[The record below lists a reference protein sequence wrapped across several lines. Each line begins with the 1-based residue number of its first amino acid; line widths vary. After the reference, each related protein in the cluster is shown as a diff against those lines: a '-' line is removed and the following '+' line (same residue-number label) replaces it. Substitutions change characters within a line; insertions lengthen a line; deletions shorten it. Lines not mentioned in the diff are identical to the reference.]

1 MQCVINTI
9 NCREDFAVRKFLQFC
24 LLISLPFCHGLA
36 HAENIVVSLVTPSAP
51 YMDHFVA
58 IEKGYFREQNL
69 TVEYIRA
76 GGGVATPALM
86 SGELHLSTSAGSAL
100 SAGLRGGPLK
110 IIYTNLSRPSYKFIS
125 TKPEIQTLKDL
136 VGKKIAI
143 NTFGDTQHLAL
154 LLLLKKYNIPSTSV
168 LFIAMGRN
176 ETRFAAFKSGAID
189 ATLLLPRDVLQV
201 GQSKGSVLAD
211 IGKEIQLIWS
221 GAATSNKL
229 LAENRA
235 LAERFL
241 TGAVKGREYARRF
254 KDQTLAV
261 VSKYDKSPREGIEL
275 DYDATLASM
284 TAEGSVT
291 DDVLRD
297 EIATRA
303 ELTKMSNPPDKE
315 KLFDYSLV
323 KKVYAEL
330 KASGWQPKP

>member
-1 MQCVINTI
+1 MKK
-9 NCREDFAVRKFLQFC
+9 RFLAC
-24 LLISLPFCHGLA
+24 LLTTGLLVPVLA
-36 HAENIVVSLVTPSAP
+36 GAENITVSLVTPSAA

-58 IEKGYFREQNL
+58 IEKGYFREQSLN
-69 TVEYIRA
+69 VEYIRA

-110 IIYTNLSRPSYKFIS
+110 IVYTNLSRPSYKLIS

-136 VGKKIAI
+136 SGKKVAI
-143 NTFGDTQHLAL
+143 NTFGDTQHLAT
-154 LLLLKKYNIPSTSV
+154 LLLLKKYNIPSASV
-168 LFIAMGRN
+168 LIVAMGRN
-176 ETRFAAFKSGAID
+176 ETRFAAFKNTAID

-201 GQSKGSVLAD
+201 GQSKGTVLAD
-211 IGKEIQLIWS
+211 IGKEVQLIWS
-221 GAATSNKL
+221 GAVTSNKL
-229 LAENRA
+229 LAENRG
-235 LAERFL
+235 LVERFIG
-241 TGAVKGREYARRF
+241 GAVRGREYARRF
-254 KDQTLAV
+254 KDQTLAIIA
-261 VSKYDKSPREGIEL
+261 KYDKSPREGIEL

-315 KLFDYSLV
+315 KLFDYSIV
-323 KKVYAEL
+323 RKVYAEI
-330 KASGWQPKP
+330 KTSGWQPKP

>member
-1 MQCVINTI
+1 MKGFYGLYVMTGMLLC
-9 NCREDFAVRKFLQFC
+9 CSFA
-24 LLISLPFCHGLA
+24 G
-36 HAENIVVSLVTPSAP
+36 AENIAVSLVTPSAA

-69 TVEYIRA
+69 NVEYIRA

-110 IIYTNLSRPSYKFIS
+110 IVYTNLSRPSYKFIS

-136 VGKKIAI
+136 PGKKIAI
-143 NTFGDTQHLAL
+143 NTFGDTQHLAT
-154 LLLLKKYNIPSTSV
+154 LLLLKKHNIPSTSV

-176 ETRFAAFKSGAID
+176 ETRFAAFKTAAID
-189 ATLLLPRDVLQV
+189 ATPLLPRDVLQV
-201 GQSKGSVLAD
+201 GQSKGPVLAD
-211 IGKEIQLIWS
+211 IAKEIQLIWS
-221 GAATSNKL
+221 GAVTSNRL
-229 LAENRA
+229 LGENRG
-235 LAERFL
+235 LVERFL
-241 TGAVKGREYARRF
+241 AGAIRGREYARRY
-254 KDQTLAV
+254 KEQTLAIIA
-261 VSKYDKSPREGIEL
+261 KYDKSAREGIEL

-303 ELTKMSNPPDKE
+303 ELTKMSNPPDKDR
-315 KLFDYSLV
+315 LFDYSIV
-323 KKVYAEL
+323 KKIYAEL
-330 KASGWQPKP
+330 KVSGWQPKP

>member
-1 MQCVINTI
+1 M
-9 NCREDFAVRKFLQFC
+9 RMPRFAMPKEFC
-24 LLISLPFCHGLA
+24 GMLIALLFCHGFA
-36 HAENIVVSLVTPSAP
+36 GAENITVSLVTPSAA
-51 YMDHFVA
+51 YMDHLVA
-58 IEKGYFREQNL
+58 VEKGYFREQNL
-69 TVEYIRA
+69 NVEYIRA

-110 IIYTNLSRPSYKFIS
+110 IVYTNLSRPSYQFIS
-125 TKPEIQTLKDL
+125 TKPEIRNLKDL
-136 VGKKIAI
+136 IGKKIAI
-143 NTFGDTQHLAL
+143 NTFGDTQHLAI
-154 LLLLKKYNIPSTSV
+154 LLLLKKYNIPSTAV

-176 ETRFAAFKSGAID
+176 ETRFAAFKTAAID

-201 GQSKGSVLAD
+201 GQSKGAVLAD

-221 GAATSNKL
+221 GAVTSNKL
-229 LAENRA
+229 LAESRG
-235 LAERFL
+235 LVERFL
-241 TGAVKGREYARRF
+241 TGAIKGREYARRF
-254 KDQTLAV
+254 KDQTLTVIA
-261 VSKYDKSPREGIEL
+261 KYDKSPREGIEL
-275 DYDATLASM
+275 DYEATVSSM

-303 ELTKMSNPPDKE
+303 ELTKMSNPPEKE

-323 KKVYAEL
+323 RKIYAEL

>member
-1 MQCVINTI
+1 MKHL
-9 NCREDFAVRKFLQFC
+9 FLFLLSLLSMPFLQ
-24 LLISLPFCHGLA
+24 GLA
-36 HAENIVVSLVTPSAP
+36 RAENILVSLVTPSAP
-51 YMDHFVA
+51 YMDHFVG

-69 TVEYIRA
+69 SVEYIRA
-76 GGGVATPALM
+76 GGGVATPALL

-100 SAGLRGGPLK
+100 SAGLRGGPVR
-110 IIYTNLSRPSYKFIS
+110 IVYTNLSKPSYKLIS
-125 TKPEIQTLKDL
+125 TQGEIRTLKDL
-136 VGKKIAI
+136 VGKRLAI
-143 NTFGDTQHLAL
+143 NSFGDTQHLAL
-154 LLLLKKYNIPSTSV
+154 LLLLKKYRISSTAV

-189 ATLLLPRDVLQV
+189 ATLLLPRDVAQV
-201 GQSKGSVLAD
+201 GQVNGITLAD

-229 LAENRA
+229 LAENRG
-235 LAERFL
+235 LVERFL
-241 TGAVKGREYARRF
+241 VGAIKGREYARRF
-254 KDQTLAV
+254 KDQTLSIVA
-261 VSKYDKSPREGIEL
+261 KYDKSPREGIEL
-275 DYDATLASM
+275 DYDATVASM

-303 ELTKMSNPPDKE
+303 ELTKMSNPPDKD

-323 KKVYAEL
+323 KKVYADL

>member
-1 MQCVINTI
+1 MKRTLQLG
-9 NCREDFAVRKFLQFC
+9 FLAS
-24 LLISLPFCHGLA
+24 LLLYCGLVG
-36 HAENIVVSLVTPSAP
+36 AENIVVSLVTPSAA

-69 TVEYIRA
+69 SVEYIRA
-76 GGGVATPALM
+76 GGGVATPALL
-86 SGELHLSTSAGSAL
+86 SGDLHLSTSAGSAL
-100 SAGLRGGPLK
+100 SAALRGGPVK
-110 IIYTNLSRPSYKFIS
+110 IVYTNLSKPSYKFIT

-136 VGKKIAI
+136 TGKKIAI
-143 NTFGDTQHLAL
+143 NSFGDTQHLSL
-154 LLLLKKYNIPSTSV
+154 LLLLKKYHIPSTSV
-168 LFIAMGRN
+168 LFIAMGGN
-176 ETRFAAFKSGAID
+176 ETRFAAFKTAAID

-201 GQSKGSVLAD
+201 GQPKGAILAD

-229 LAENRA
+229 LAENRG
-235 LAERFL
+235 LVERFL
-241 TGAVKGREYARRF
+241 IGAIKGREYARRF
-254 KDQTLAV
+254 KDQTIAV

-275 DYDATLASM
+275 DYDATVSSM

-291 DDVLRD
+291 DDVLKD

-315 KLFDYSLV
+315 RLFDYSLV
-323 KKVYAEL
+323 KKIYADL

>member
-1 MQCVINTI
+1 
-9 NCREDFAVRKFLQFC
+9 
-24 LLISLPFCHGLA
+24 
-36 HAENIVVSLVTPSAP
+36 
-51 YMDHFVA
+51 MDHFVA

-69 TVEYIRA
+69 NVEYIRA
-76 GGGVATPALM
+76 GGGVATPALL

-100 SAGLRGGPLK
+100 SASLRGGPVK
-110 IIYTNLSRPSYKFIS
+110 IVYTNLSKPSYKLIS
-125 TKPEIQTLKDL
+125 TRPEIRTLKDL
-136 VGKKIAI
+136 VGKKVAI
-143 NTFGDTQHLAL
+143 NSFGDTQHLAL
-154 LLLLKKYNIPSTSV
+154 LLLLKKYHISSTSV

-176 ETRFAAFKSGAID
+176 ETRFAAFKTAAID

-201 GQSKGSVLAD
+201 GQANGPVLAD

-229 LAENRA
+229 LAENHG
-235 LAERFL
+235 LVERFL
-241 TGAVKGREYARRF
+241 TGAIKGREYARRF

-261 VSKYDKSPREGIEL
+261 VGKYDKSPREGIEL
-275 DYDATLASM
+275 DYDATVSSM

-315 KLFDYSLV
+315 KLFDYSIV
-323 KKVYAEL
+323 RKIYADL

>member
-1 MQCVINTI
+1 M
-9 NCREDFAVRKFLQFC
+9 RKFLQLC
-24 LLISLPFCHGLA
+24 LLISLPFCHGLV

-110 IIYTNLSRPSYKFIS
+110 IIYTNLSKPSYQFIS

-136 VGKKIAI
+136 AGKKIAI
-143 NTFGDTQHLAL
+143 NTFGDTQHLAT

-189 ATLLLPRDVLQV
+189 ATLFLPRDVLQL
-201 GQSKGSVLAD
+201 GQSKGPVLAD

-275 DYDATLASM
+275 DYDATIASM
-284 TAEGSVT
+284 TDEGSVT
-291 DDVLRD
+291 DDVLRN

-303 ELTKMSNPPDKE
+303 ELTKMSNPPGKD
-315 KLFDYSLV
+315 KLFDYSV
-323 KKVYAEL
+323 IKKIYNDL
-330 KASGWQPKP
+330 KTSGWQPKP

>member
-1 MQCVINTI
+1 M
-9 NCREDFAVRKFLQFC
+9 RKVFQLC
-24 LLISLPFCHGLA
+24 LFVSLSLGHRFVS
-36 HAENIVVSLVTPSAP
+36 AENIVVSLVTPSAA

-69 TVEYIRA
+69 NVEYIRA
-76 GGGVATPALM
+76 GGGVATPALL

-100 SAGLRGGPLK
+100 SAALRGGPVK
-110 IIYTNLSRPSYKFIS
+110 IVYTNLSKPSYKFIS
-125 TKPEIQTLKDL
+125 TRPEIQTLKDL
-136 VGKKIAI
+136 IGKKVAI
-143 NTFGDTQHLAL
+143 NSFGDTQHLAL
-154 LLLLKKYNIPSTSV
+154 LLLLKKYHIPSTSV

-176 ETRFAAFKSGAID
+176 ETRFAAFKTAAID

-201 GQSKGSVLAD
+201 GQSKGAVLAD

-229 LAENRA
+229 LAENRG
-235 LAERFL
+235 LVERFL
-241 TGAVKGREYARRF
+241 TGAIKGREYARRF

-261 VSKYDKSPREGIEL
+261 VAKYDKSPREGIEL
-275 DYDATLASM
+275 DYEATLSSM

-303 ELTKMSNPPDKE
+303 ELIKMSNPPDKD
-315 KLFDYSLV
+315 KLFDYSIV
-323 KKVYAEL
+323 KKIYADL
-330 KASGWQPKP
+330 KSSGWQPRP

>member
-1 MQCVINTI
+1 MN
-9 NCREDFAVRKFLQFC
+9 R
-24 LLISLPFCHGLA
+24 LLRRCALIAGLCFPA
-36 HAENIVVSLVTPSAP
+36 LGAAENITVSLVTPSAA

-69 TVEYIRA
+69 NVEYIRA

-110 IIYTNLSRPSYKFIS
+110 IVYTNLSRPSYKFIA

-136 VGKKIAI
+136 TGKKIAI
-143 NTFGDTQHLAL
+143 NTFGDTQHLAI

-176 ETRFAAFKSGAID
+176 ETRFAAFKTAAID
-189 ATLLLPRDVLQV
+189 ATPLLPRDVLQV
-201 GQSKGSVLAD
+201 GQSKGPVLAD
-211 IGKEIQLIWS
+211 IGKEVQLIWS
-221 GAATSNKL
+221 GAVTSNKL
-229 LAENRA
+229 LAENRG
-235 LAERFL
+235 LVERFIA
-241 TGAVKGREYARRF
+241 GAVRGREYARRF
-254 KDQTLAV
+254 KEQTLAIIG
-261 VSKYDKSPREGIEL
+261 KYDKSPREGIEL
-275 DYDATLASM
+275 DYDATVASM

-315 KLFDYSLV
+315 KLFDYSV
-323 KKVYAEL
+323 VRKIYTEL
-330 KASGWQPKP
+330 KASGWQPRP

>member
-1 MQCVINTI
+1 MKGFYGLYVMTGMLLYCS
-9 NCREDFAVRKFLQFC
+9 FA
-24 LLISLPFCHGLA
+24 G
-36 HAENIVVSLVTPSAP
+36 AENITVSLVTPSAA

-58 IEKGYFREQNL
+58 IEKGYFRDQNL
-69 TVEYIRA
+69 NVEYIRA

-110 IIYTNLSRPSYKFIS
+110 IVYTNLSRPSYKFIS

-136 VGKKIAI
+136 PGKKIAI
-143 NTFGDTQHLAL
+143 NTFGDTQHLAT
-154 LLLLKKYNIPSTSV
+154 LLLLKKHNIPSTSV

-176 ETRFAAFKSGAID
+176 ETRFAAFKTAAID
-189 ATLLLPRDVLQV
+189 ATPLLPRDVLQV
-201 GQSKGSVLAD
+201 GQSKGPVLAD
-211 IGKEIQLIWS
+211 IAKEIQLIWS
-221 GAATSNKL
+221 GAVTSNRL
-229 LAENRA
+229 LGENRG
-235 LAERFL
+235 LVERFL
-241 TGAVKGREYARRF
+241 AGAIRGREYARRY
-254 KDQTLAV
+254 KEQTLAIIA
-261 VSKYDKSPREGIEL
+261 KYDKSAREGIEL

-303 ELTKMSNPPDKE
+303 ELTKMSNPPDKDR
-315 KLFDYSLV
+315 LFDYSIV
-323 KKVYAEL
+323 KKIYAEL

>member
-1 MQCVINTI
+1 MKRTLQLG
-9 NCREDFAVRKFLQFC
+9 FLASM
-24 LLISLPFCHGLA
+24 LLYCGLVG
-36 HAENIVVSLVTPSAP
+36 AENIVVSLVTPSAA

-69 TVEYIRA
+69 SVEYIRA
-76 GGGVATPALM
+76 GGGVATPALL
-86 SGELHLSTSAGSAL
+86 SGDLHLSTSAGSAL
-100 SAGLRGGPLK
+100 SAALRGGPVK
-110 IIYTNLSRPSYKFIS
+110 IVYTNLSKPSYKFIT

-136 VGKKIAI
+136 TGKKIAI
-143 NTFGDTQHLAL
+143 NSFGDTQHLSL
-154 LLLLKKYNIPSTSV
+154 LLLLKKYHIPSTSV
-168 LFIAMGRN
+168 LFIAMGGN
-176 ETRFAAFKSGAID
+176 ETRFAAFKTAAID

-201 GQSKGSVLAD
+201 GQPKGAILAD

-229 LAENRA
+229 LAENRG
-235 LAERFL
+235 LVERFL
-241 TGAVKGREYARRF
+241 IGAIKGREYARRF
-254 KDQTLAV
+254 KDQTIAV

-275 DYDATLASM
+275 DYDATVSSM

-291 DDVLRD
+291 DDVLKD

-315 KLFDYSLV
+315 RLFDYSLV
-323 KKVYAEL
+323 KKIYADL

>member
-1 MQCVINTI
+1 M
-9 NCREDFAVRKFLQFC
+9 KKLLQIC
-24 LLISLPFCHGLA
+24 LLISLSLCHGFLG
-36 HAENIVVSLVTPSAP
+36 AENIVVSLVTPSAA
-51 YMDHFVA
+51 YMEHFVA

-69 TVEYIRA
+69 NVEYIRA
-76 GGGVATPALM
+76 GGGIATPALM

-100 SAGLRGGPLK
+100 SAALRGGPLK
-110 IIYTNLSRPSYKFIS
+110 IVYTNLSKPSYKFIS
-125 TKPEIQTLKDL
+125 TKPDLQTLKDL

-154 LLLLKKYNIPSTSV
+154 LLLLRKYNIPATSV

-176 ETRFAAFKSGAID
+176 ETRFAAFKTATID

-201 GQSKGSVLAD
+201 GQSKGLVLAD

-229 LAENRA
+229 LAENRGVV
-235 LAERFL
+235 ERFL
-241 TGAVKGREYARRF
+241 AGAIKGREYARRF

-261 VSKYDKSPREGIEL
+261 VSKYDKSPRDGIEL
-275 DYDATLASM
+275 DYDATISSM

-303 ELTKMSNPPDKE
+303 ELTKLSNPPNKE
-315 KLFDYSLV
+315 KLFDYSVV
-323 KKVYAEL
+323 KKIYAEL